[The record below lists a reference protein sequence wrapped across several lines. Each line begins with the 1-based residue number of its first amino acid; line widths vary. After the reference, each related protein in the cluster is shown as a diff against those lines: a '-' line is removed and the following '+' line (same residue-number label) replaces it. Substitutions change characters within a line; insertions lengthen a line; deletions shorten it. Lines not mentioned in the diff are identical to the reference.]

1 MIWTSEDVEL
11 VEKFIKIRNRGM
23 YADGKQLTDVYN
35 RVLEKNVHV
44 TSCGSCLRQRVSE
57 LEKAL
62 NKFKEQ
68 IALKN
73 AQDSGFTTV
82 EEAAAE
88 TQAILAEHEEEVKKE
103 ETENADN
110 QKSHKTKRAK
120 KKQESPE

>member
-1 MIWTSEDVEL
+1 MIWTNDDIEL

-73 AQDSGFTTV
+73 AQDG
-82 EEAAAE
+82 
-88 TQAILAEHEEEVKKE
+88 AEHEEEVKKE

-110 QKSHKTKRAK
+110 QKSHKTKRGK

>member
-1 MIWTSEDVEL
+1 M
-11 VEKFIKIRNRGM
+11 EKFIKIRNRGM
-23 YADGKQLTDVYN
+23 YADGAQLTSVYN

-82 EEAAAE
+82 EEAAEE
-88 TQAILAEHEEEVKKE
+88 TQAILAEHEEQVKKE
-103 ETENADN
+103 EENGTEAKPSGTVKKGKKG
-110 QKSHKTKRAK
+110 KSKTT
-120 KKQESPE
+120 

>member
-1 MIWTSEDVEL
+1 MIWTNEDVEL

-68 IALKN
+68 IAIK
-73 AQDSGFTTV
+73 
-82 EEAAAE
+82 
-88 TQAILAEHEEEVKKE
+88 AEHEEEAKPSGTTKKGKKG
-103 ETENADN
+103 
-110 QKSHKTKRAK
+110 KSKTT
-120 KKQESPE
+120 

>member
-1 MIWTSEDVEL
+1 MIWTNEDVEL

-68 IALKN
+68 IALK
-73 AQDSGFTTV
+73 
-82 EEAAAE
+82 
-88 TQAILAEHEEEVKKE
+88 AEHEEQVKKE
-103 ETENADN
+103 EENGTEAKPSGAP
-110 QKSHKTKRAK
+110 QKGKKGKPKTT
-120 KKQESPE
+120 

>member
-1 MIWTSEDVEL
+1 MEL

-68 IALKN
+68 IALK
-73 AQDSGFTTV
+73 
-82 EEAAAE
+82 
-88 TQAILAEHEEEVKKE
+88 AEHEEQVKKE
-103 ETENADN
+103 EENGTEA
-110 QKSHKTKRAK
+110 KPSGTTKKGKKGKPKTT
-120 KKQESPE
+120 

>member
-1 MIWTSEDVEL
+1 MRFTNEDVEL

-68 IALKN
+68 IAIK
-73 AQDSGFTTV
+73 
-82 EEAAAE
+82 
-88 TQAILAEHEEEVKKE
+88 AEHEKEVKKE
-103 ETENADN
+103 EENGTEAKPSGTPKKGKKG
-110 QKSHKTKRAK
+110 KSKTT
-120 KKQESPE
+120 

>member
-1 MIWTSEDVEL
+1 MIWTNDDIEL

-68 IALKN
+68 IALK
-73 AQDSGFTTV
+73 
-82 EEAAAE
+82 
-88 TQAILAEHEEEVKKE
+88 AEHDEEVKKE
-103 ETENADN
+103 EKENADN
-110 QKSHKTKRAK
+110 QKSHKTKRGK

>member
-1 MIWTSEDVEL
+1 MIWSNEDVEL

-23 YADGKQLTDVYN
+23 YADGAQLTSVYN

-68 IALKN
+68 IALK
-73 AQDSGFTTV
+73 
-82 EEAAAE
+82 
-88 TQAILAEHEEEVKKE
+88 AEHEEQVKME
-103 ETENADN
+103 EKENADN
-110 QKSHKTKRAK
+110 KKSHKAKGGK

>member
-1 MIWTSEDVEL
+1 MIWTNEDVEL

-88 TQAILAEHEEEVKKE
+88 TQVILAEHEEEVKKE
-103 ETENADN
+103 EENGTKAKPSRATKKGKKG
-110 QKSHKTKRAK
+110 KSKTT
-120 KKQESPE
+120 

>member
-1 MIWTSEDVEL
+1 MIWTNDDIEL

-68 IALKN
+68 IALK
-73 AQDSGFTTV
+73 
-82 EEAAAE
+82 
-88 TQAILAEHEEEVKKE
+88 AEHEEEVKKE
-103 ETENADN
+103 GENGTEAKPSGTPKKGKKG
-110 QKSHKTKRAK
+110 KSKTT
-120 KKQESPE
+120 

>member
-1 MIWTSEDVEL
+1 MKWTNEDVEL
-11 VEKFIKIRNRGM
+11 VEKFINIRNRGM
-23 YADGKQLTDVYN
+23 YADGAQLTAVYN

-68 IALKN
+68 IALK
-73 AQDSGFTTV
+73 TV

-88 TQAILAEHEEEVKKE
+88 TQAILAEHEEQKKE
-103 ETENADN
+103 EENGTKAKPSGTTKKGKKG
-110 QKSHKTKRAK
+110 KSKAT
-120 KKQESPE
+120 

>member
-1 MIWTSEDVEL
+1 MKWTNEDVEL

-68 IALKN
+68 IAIK
-73 AQDSGFTTV
+73 
-82 EEAAAE
+82 
-88 TQAILAEHEEEVKKE
+88 AEHEEEVKKE
-103 ETENADN
+103 EKENADN
-110 QKSHKTKRAK
+110 QKPHKTKRGK
-120 KKQESPE
+120 KKQESSE

>member
-1 MIWTSEDVEL
+1 MKWTNEDVEL

-68 IALKN
+68 IALK
-73 AQDSGFTTV
+73 
-82 EEAAAE
+82 
-88 TQAILAEHEEEVKKE
+88 AEHDEEVKKE

-110 QKSHKTKRAK
+110 QKSHKTKRGK

>member
-1 MIWTSEDVEL
+1 MKWTNEDVEL

-73 AQDSGFTTV
+73 AQDG
-82 EEAAAE
+82 
-88 TQAILAEHEEEVKKE
+88 AEHEEEVKKE
-103 ETENADN
+103 EENGTEAKPSGTPKKGKKG
-110 QKSHKTKRAK
+110 KSKTT
-120 KKQESPE
+120 

>member
-1 MIWTSEDVEL
+1 MIWTNDDIEL

-68 IALKN
+68 IAIK
-73 AQDSGFTTV
+73 
-82 EEAAAE
+82 
-88 TQAILAEHEEEVKKE
+88 AEHEEEAKKE
-103 ETENADN
+103 EENGTEAKPSGTTKKGKKG
-110 QKSHKTKRAK
+110 KSKTT
-120 KKQESPE
+120 